1 MRYFFENK
9 LTVETAV
16 EKTALLKEINKTNE
30 VAFEPKR
37 NSFNVKKI
45 TTYVAVMD
53 KTSSNKWR
61 FLNLD
66 FTLHFQIFKSFFGES
81 IQKELGL

>member
-1 MRYFFENK
+1 M
-9 LTVETAV
+9 

-61 FLNLD
+61 FLNFD
-66 FTLHFQIFKSFFGES
+66 NPTEYQIFKSFFGES